1 MQRFKDCL
9 TIAWAGEKNA
19 IFLTLRSRSN
29 FSEISKQKR
38 FHLSAWEWHI
48 LMNVLH
54 PSLLKSFALRAF
66 AAGILWKTEPWDFL
80 HDYLQPNA
88 LQVATMMSFL
98 EDDHCVSF
106 FKLKFLIPALR
117 HMFYLRKPSNIY
129 GERDFDNDLEKYTFL
144 WFKNRDFYFLMR
156 EKYMNSS
163 KKSVKFFSSGYYFP
177 WYISP
182 LIVGRSKYWIQ
193 TLKKGEGSKKILNNY
208 RGIFLASI
216 LSKILFN

>member
-66 AAGILWKTEPWDFL
+66 AAGILWKTEPLDFL
-80 HDYLQPNA
+80 HDYLQLNA
-88 LQVATMMSFL
+88 SQVATMMSFWKMITVFRSSNWNFSSPHYVTCFIC
-98 EDDHCVSF
+98 ESF
-106 FKLKFLIPALR
+106 QIFTEKGTSTITW
-117 HMFYLRKPSNIY
+117 
-129 GERDFDNDLEKYTFL
+129 KYTFL
-144 WFKNRDFYFLMR
+144 WFKNRDFYFWWGKNVWILP
-156 EKYMNSS
+156 KNLLS
-163 KKSVKFFSSGYYFP
+163 FSLVD
-177 WYISP
+177 I
-182 LIVGRSKYWIQ
+182 
-193 TLKKGEGSKKILNNY
+193 
-208 RGIFLASI
+208 IFLGTF
-216 LSKILFN
+216 LL